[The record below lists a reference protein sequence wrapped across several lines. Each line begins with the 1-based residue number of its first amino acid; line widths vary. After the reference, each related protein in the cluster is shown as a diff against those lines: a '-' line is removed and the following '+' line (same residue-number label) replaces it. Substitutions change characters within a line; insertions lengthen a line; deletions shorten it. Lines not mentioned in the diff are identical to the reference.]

1 MDLAM
6 TSLYREADRQSPVP
20 IVCKKGVGLWG
31 GGGQSS
37 DERHQQPHPLS
48 ISGRK

>member
-6 TSLYREADRQSPVP
+6 MSLYQEADRQSPVS
-20 IVCKKGVGLWG
+20 IVCKKGVRLWG
-31 GGGQSS
+31 GRQSS
-37 DERHQQPHPLS
+37 EERHQQSHPLS